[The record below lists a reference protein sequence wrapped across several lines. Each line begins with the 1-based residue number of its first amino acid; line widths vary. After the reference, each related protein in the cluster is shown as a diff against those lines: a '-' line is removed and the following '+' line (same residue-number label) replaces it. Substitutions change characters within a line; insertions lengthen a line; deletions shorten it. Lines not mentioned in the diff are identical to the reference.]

1 MPYKVKD
8 LATGADLDLPNFL
21 EYTGA
26 WMGTHRDGLLVRI
39 IPGPVVKRGESLL
52 VGVTFAPDGE
62 ETALFEDLFDAEV
75 FIDRAI
81 SFGGCPREQ
90 FEPYPI

>member
-8 LATGADLDLPNFL
+8 LGTGADLDLANFL

-26 WMGTHRDGLLVRI
+26 WMGTHREGVLVRV
-39 IPGPVVKRGESLL
+39 IPGPVVKHGESVL
-52 VGVTFAPDGE
+52 VGVSFASEGF

-75 FIDRAI
+75 FIDRAT
-81 SFGGCPREQ
+81 SFGGCSREQ
-90 FEPYPI
+90 FEPYPV